1 METVKTRDAA
11 AAVEAARIWA
21 RATAKRDES
30 DASDVDQQEAVQL
43 IQESLDS
50 SDRSF
55 LLCLTSDEKMMAFAA
70 IEPSRDAGDSVGEI
84 RYLGVAPGH
93 WGEGWARRLLVAVPG
108 GMRENDFA
116 SGELWVY
123 ADNIR
128 AIFVYEAMG
137 WIGTEQTRRHA
148 VSDKVEQKFVLK
160 LG

>member
-11 AAVEAARIWA
+11 AAEEAARIWA
-21 RATAKRDES
+21 NATAKRDES
-30 DASDVDQQEAVQL
+30 QASDANSEEAIGLNQETL
-43 IQESLDS
+43 NHSE
-50 SDRSF
+50 RSF
-55 LLCLTSDEKMMAFAA
+55 LLALNTEEGMMAFAA
-70 IEPSRDAGDSVGEI
+70 VEPSRDADETVGEI

-93 WGEGWARRLLVAVPG
+93 WGEGWARRLLVAVPSAL
-108 GMRENDFA
+108 RESDFG

-137 WIGTEQTRRHA
+137 WIGTDQTRRHP
-148 VSDKVEQKFVLK
+148 VTNRVEQKFVLR

>member
-11 AAVEAARIWA
+11 AAEEAAQIWA
-21 RATAKRDES
+21 HATAKRDENP
-30 DASDVDQQEAVQL
+30 ASDVNHDEAVNL
-43 IQESLDS
+43 VQESLAH

-55 LLCLTSDEKMMAFAA
+55 LLCLNTDEGMMAFAA
-70 IEPSRDAGDSVGEI
+70 IEPSRGSGEEVGEI

-108 GMRENDFA
+108 AMRENDFS

-137 WIGTEQTRRHA
+137 WIGTEQTRRHP
-148 VSDKVEQKFVLK
+148 VTDRVEQRFVLK